1 MGWAEEL
8 EKSMGVTVAA
18 TKMKQRFARKSRKKI
33 GDFDFRFVKEIGE
46 FCTQRHSSTHVGVSP
61 AVEEEGE
68 DAYCVR
74 LRYGNAHTHT
84 GGGKKTQNERKDKK
98 EEE

>member
-18 TKMKQRFARKSRKKI
+18 TKMKQRFARAKVAKKI
-33 GDFDFRFVKEIGE
+33 GNFRVRFAKEIGE

-74 LRYGNAHTHT
+74 LRYTLEKAKNT
-84 GGGKKTQNERKDKK
+84 K
-98 EEE
+98 